1 MSDDELK
8 WRLRKKMKEF
18 RTYKHSQYAS
28 GSAMKTEATWLVSGC
43 NFNNEGLQVCCQL
56 YTRNA

>member
-18 RTYKHSQYAS
+18 HRYKHSQCAS
-28 GSAMKTEATWLVSGC
+28 GSAMKTVATWLVSGC
-43 NFNNEGLQVCCQL
+43 TLI
-56 YTRNA
+56 TRACRFAASSTPGM

>member
-18 RTYKHSQYAS
+18 HRYKHSQCAS
-28 GSAMKTEATWLVSGC
+28 GSAMTTVATWLVSGC
-43 NFNNEGLQVCCQL
+43 EGLQVCCQQ
-56 YTRNA
+56 